1 MNSIE
6 NLLSL
11 GVIKIDFDIEL
22 ERTIFEIE
30 YLMKQKEIIY
40 SFINFEEW
48 DKVKKTNYMVYE
60 IDLFF

>member
-48 DKVKKTNYMVYE
+48 DEVKKTNYMVYE
-60 IDLFF
+60 IALFF